1 MGATEDRRAELLSKL
16 GALALEKTGNEND
29 WPGLFAAYDA
39 DNDGNMT
46 RREAR
51 KMISDAGIG
60 AFYERG
66 HWVEGLFVVLDKNHD
81 DNISRAEIEAYLV
94 AHRMTPAQRSAGRT
108 ITDAQAAEVAI
119 RLRQKGAKVDLSQLS
134 LPDLEAIEDASVKLG
149 RLEAESLGTKPN
161 PVPPIPPAPGSPSS
175 SRPDYLYPLNQTPKG
190 DSKPPEKGGGGVL
203 VALAF
208 VGLAVLLKGRR

>member
-39 DNDGNMT
+39 DKDGSIT

-51 KMISDAGIG
+51 KMLTDADVG

-66 HWVEGLFVVLDKNHD
+66 HWVEGLFVTLDKDHD
-81 DNISRAEIEAYLV
+81 DNITRAEIEAYLV
-94 AHRMTPAQRSAGRT
+94 AHKLKPEQRAEGRT
-108 ITDAQAAEVAI
+108 ISDAQAAEVAI
-119 RLRQKGAKVDLSQLS
+119 RLRQKGAKVDVSQLS
-134 LPDLEAIEDASVKLG
+134 QADLEAIEEASVKLG

-161 PVPPIPPAPGSPSS
+161 PVPPIPA
-175 SRPDYLYPLNQTPKG
+175 RPDYLYPLNQTPKG
-190 DSKPPEKGGGGVL
+190 PTKPASKSGGEGGL
-203 VALAF
+203 FLALGF
-208 VGLAVLLKGRR
+208 VGLAVVLKGRRR